1 MNRNKVRVRAPR
13 GRWLVSIALVAGGIL
28 TGGMLAGS
36 QIAGAQDATST
47 STPSATATAAG
58 DSVRDPVSLDHG
70 PNETLLT
77 DGTANKVEAA
87 ALDAVQG
94 ATVIRVE
101 TDSDSSAYEA
111 HLQRDDGSIVTVK
124 VDEDFNVTSTES
136 GFGAGPGSWDAS
148 TG

>member
-1 MNRNKVRVRAPR
+1 MDGNDARVRAPR
-13 GRWLVSIALVAGGIL
+13 GRWLASIALVAGGIVA
-28 TGGMLAGS
+28 GGILAGS

-47 STPSATATAAG
+47 STQSATATAAG
-58 DSVRDPVSLDHG
+58 DSGKDPASMDHG

-87 ALDAVQG
+87 ALEAVQG

-101 TDSDSSAYEA
+101 TDSDGSAYEA
-111 HLQRDDGSIVTVK
+111 HLQKDDGSIVTVK
-124 VDEDFNVTSTES
+124 VDEDFNVASTES
-136 GFGAGPGSWDAS
+136 GFGAGPSSWDTS